1 MKIPNKN
8 TLQTLVASFALFSC
22 NLYSQDFK
30 DAKDNLLKKNQIS
43 LEKLKDTRKR
53 IQNEKIPLASNLS
66 ALERKVSEKRR
77 ALDRLI
83 RLRDNKSVGLN
94 SLKKEVEGRKTE
106 LQFIGTLSNDYLAN
120 FEARLHSSEIDKN
133 QDKLS
138 SIKKVLDGESNDKE
152 KIDARLELLK
162 LSVSR
167 TKDLIG
173 GIQFNG
179 QALDENGKVCD
190 GTFLLSGPISY
201 FQEKNGPLSGL
212 TQTGRD
218 LKPRIFPLDNERN
231 SAISAYFNLEAG
243 SEGILP
249 IDSTL
254 GDAVKVAAA
263 EDTIIEHIQKGGTW
277 AYPIVIAALIAFLI
291 SLMKYLQLS
300 KITKPRNSAV
310 NDVLN
315 FIKNGE
321 EESALKR
328 TKSMSDPFCKM
339 FSAGIH
345 CSKEGKKMVDEAMY
359 EELLATQPKLESYLP
374 VIQVTAATA
383 PLMGLLGTVTGMIK
397 TFKQITL
404 FGTGDAKSLSEGIS
418 EALITTELG
427 LIAAIPSLVLYAI
440 LSRKSKAIL
449 AEMERL
455 SSLFLNGMSKK
466 KENLDKTESNDG
478 ELPESNLSPNP
489 A

>member
-173 GIQFNG
+173 GVQFNG

-231 SAISAYFNLEAG
+231 SAISAYFNLEVG

-466 KENLDKTESNDG
+466 KESLDKTESNDG

>member
-30 DAKDNLLKKNQIS
+30 DAKDNLLRKNQIS

-173 GIQFNG
+173 GVQFNG

-201 FQEKNGPLSGL
+201 FQEKDGPLSGL

-321 EESALKR
+321 EKSALKR

-466 KENLDKTESNDG
+466 KEHLDKTESNDG
-478 ELPESNLSPNP
+478 DLPESNLSPNP

>member
-1 MKIPNKN
+1 MKILNKN
-8 TLQTLVASFALFSC
+8 TLQTALASFALLSC
-22 NLYSQDFK
+22 NLHSQDFK
-30 DAKDNLLKKNQIS
+30 DARDNLFKKNQLS
-43 LEKLKDTRKR
+43 LEKLKETRKR

-120 FEARLHSSEIDKN
+120 FEARLHSSEIDQH

-138 SIKKVLDGESNDKE
+138 SIKNVLDGESSEKE

-173 GIQFNG
+173 GVQFNG
-179 QALDENGKVCD
+179 QALDENGKVCE

-201 FQEKNGPLSGL
+201 FKEKNGPLSGL

-231 SAISAYFNLEAG
+231 SAISAYFNLEPG
-243 SEGILP
+243 TEGILP

-263 EDTIIEHIQKGGTW
+263 EDTILEHIQKGGTW

-291 SLMKYLQLS
+291 SLIKYLQLS

-345 CSKEGKKMVDEAMY
+345 CSNEGKKMVDEAMY

-466 KENLDKTESNDG
+466 KEKFDKTESNDG
-478 ELPESNLSPNP
+478 DLPESSLSPNP